1 MPSPRSRAST
11 SCLSARPIFRSSWG
25 CHSTTPAT
33 PISERSIKSRQ
44 PPQGTASPLGCIS
57 SRPRWTRT
65 SSSRRGSSSSPC
77 RGVPGRRPGSR
88 TVCPGSSANV
98 SARCC
103 CMMLRCPTK
112 QETPMLM
119 STDRILV
126 SHVGSLP
133 RPPTLSELL
142 IRQEAGETIDAAE
155 LARQVEFATTHVIDK
170 QVAAGVD
177 VGNDGEQSRV
187 GFQTYVPRCLCGF
200 GGESRRPPSRDQID
214 FPSYARQTELRFPHS
229 ARVTNAPVAQS
240 DVQYVNSAPINED
253 AARLK
258 RMGRHFSECF
268 MTAPSPG
275 IVATTMLNQHYDSHE
290 GYLTALAKA
299 LSNEYRAIHNAG
311 MVLQID
317 APDLA
322 MERNRFF
329 SHLGEAEFLRQLELH
344 IEGIPRERV
353 RLHVCWGN
361 SDGPHVHDIA
371 MTAILPALYRAN
383 VGALSIEFANPRH
396 QHEYD
401 ALRTNPLPA
410 HMLLMPGV
418 LDSTTNFVEHPE
430 LVARRIEEAV
440 SVVGDRERVIAGTDC
455 GFGTF
460 AGREYVAEEVVW
472 VKLAAAA
479 EGARIASHRL
489 WGRAVG

>member
-1 MPSPRSRAST
+1 
-11 SCLSARPIFRSSWG
+11 
-25 CHSTTPAT
+25 
-33 PISERSIKSRQ
+33 
-44 PPQGTASPLGCIS
+44 
-57 SRPRWTRT
+57 
-65 SSSRRGSSSSPC
+65 
-77 RGVPGRRPGSR
+77 
-88 TVCPGSSANV
+88 
-98 SARCC
+98 
-103 CMMLRCPTK
+103 
-112 QETPMLM
+112 
-119 STDRILV
+119 
-126 SHVGSLP
+126 
-133 RPPTLSELL
+133 LSELL
-142 IRQEAGETIDAAE
+142 IRREAGETIDAAE
-155 LARQVEFATTHVIDK
+155 LAHQVEIATTHVIDK
-170 QVAAGVD
+170 QVEAGVD

-187 GFQTYVPRCLCGF
+187 GFQTYVSRCLCGF

-229 ARVTNAPVAQS
+229 ARVANAPAARS
-240 DVQYVNSAPINED
+240 DVQYVDSAPINED

-258 RMGRHFSECF
+258 RVGSRFSECF

-290 GYLTALAKA
+290 AYLTALAKA

-322 MERNRFF
+322 MERHRFF
-329 SHLGEAEFLRQLELH
+329 SHLGQAEFLRQLELH
-344 IEGIPRERV
+344 IAAINLGIEAIPRERI

-361 SDGPHVHDIA
+361 NDGPHVHDIA
-371 MTAILPALYRAN
+371 MTAILPELYRAN

-401 ALRTNPLPA
+401 ALRNSPLPA

-430 LVARRIEEAV
+430 LVARRLEEAV